1 MLKLSISLPNSTQI
15 TLESE
20 EPALIHE
27 VLLLV
32 LRNGVAVD
40 AAPQSVPAPPP
51 NGHHTAAEIS
61 NDVTP
66 PAPPAPSPAPSYPP
80 PNGVAAAHPPAN
92 GASPPTPVSPAAPP
106 ADGYPAPTAIAP
118 VPHPAPAAAGHAAPS
133 PLPAPAAT
141 GHATPSPHPAPA
153 AAGHA
158 APPPHPAPAA
168 AGHAAPPP
176 HPAPAAAGHATPSP
190 HPTPAATGYAAPSP
204 HPTPAAAGYTTPSPH
219 PAPATA
225 GYTAPLAPPAGFA
238 APALPPG
245 DADDDGLLLESQ
257 PQAAL
262 DDFVA
267 FCQSVNPMGDMR
279 RVVVAAEGAGRFF
292 RAEGVNADELGELFD
307 LAGWRRANSFT
318 QTLRNAA
325 RSKFGWL
332 ERIPGRSGRYA
343 ATDLGRSVTLG
354 G

>member
-40 AAPQSVPAPPP
+40 AAPQSVPAPPA
-51 NGHHTAAEIS
+51 NGHHTGAEIS

-66 PAPPAPSPAPSYPP
+66 PATPAPAPAPSYPP
-80 PNGVAAAHPPAN
+80 ANGAAAHPPAN
-92 GASPPTPVSPAAPP
+92 GASPAAPVSPAAPA

-118 VPHPAPAAAGHAAPS
+118 VPHTAPATHNAPSPHLAPAAAGHAAPS
-133 PLPAPAAT
+133 PHPTPAAA
-141 GHATPSPHPAPA
+141 GHAAPSPHPAPA

-158 APPPHPAPAA
+158 APSPHPA
-168 AGHAAPPP
+168 
-176 HPAPAAAGHATPSP
+176 
-190 HPTPAATGYAAPSP
+190 PAATGYAAPSP

-219 PAPATA
+219 PAPAAA
-225 GYTAPLAPPAGFA
+225 GYTAPLAPPGGFA

>member
-40 AAPQSVPAPPP
+40 AAPQSVPPAPPA

-66 PAPPAPSPAPSYPP
+66 PAPPAPAPAPSYPP
-80 PNGVAAAHPPAN
+80 ANGAAAHPPAN
-92 GASPPTPVSPAAPP
+92 GAAPPAPVSPAAPA
-106 ADGYPAPTAIAP
+106 ADGYPAATAITP
-118 VPHPAPAAAGHAAPS
+118 VPHTAPATHNA
-133 PLPAPAAT
+133 
-141 GHATPSPHPAPA
+141 PSPHPA
-153 AAGHA
+153 
-158 APPPHPAPAA
+158 
-168 AGHAAPPP
+168 
-176 HPAPAAAGHATPSP
+176 
-190 HPTPAATGYAAPSP
+190 PAATGYAAPSP
-204 HPTPAAAGYTTPSPH
+204 HPAPAATGYVAPSPHPAPAAVGHAAPSPHPAPAAAGYTTPSPH
-219 PAPATA
+219 PAPAAA
-225 GYTAPLAPPAGFA
+225 GYTAPLAPPGGFA